1 MRATALIL
9 IGLLACGAGC
19 NKNKERKVW
28 KPEDEPVAKAEPP
41 KTSPPPGVI
50 AQPPQEQPKQKP
62 KSLVGNIYRTMDDV
76 DFDAAMR
83 NIALAMQQHEI
94 QNNRLPKN
102 MDELAAFYEK
112 NPRIIDAFKWLE
124 VQWGAPKPAD
134 PANTVFMNEIGPD
147 RANNR
152 AVITANGTF
161 TKIPEEQFAKMPKA
175 QGKK

>member
-1 MRATALIL
+1 MRATALML
-9 IGLLACGAGC
+9 IGLLAIGAGC
-19 NKNKERKVW
+19 NKNKERKAW
-28 KPEDEPVAKAEPP
+28 KPEEQPVAKAEVPLMN
-41 KTSPPPGVI
+41 PGGIV
-50 AQPPQEQPKQKP
+50 QPPQEQPKQKP

-76 DFDAAMR
+76 DFDAAMK
-83 NIALAMQQHEI
+83 NIGLAVQSHEI

-112 NPRIIDAFKWLE
+112 NARIIDAFKWLE

-152 AVITANGTF
+152 AVILANGTY